1 MIVAYLATTSS
12 LNLADLLFGA
22 YRRDVLSLLLLHPGE
37 SYHVREIAR
46 ITDRPANTLYRE
58 LATLAE
64 AGLLLRRSQGN
75 QVHYQANPDSPI
87 YEELRGILKKTTGI
101 ADVLREALAPLARRI
116 EAAFIYG
123 SIASGKEGPRSDVD
137 LMLVGELKFEDAI
150 KALSPAEKDL
160 RREVNP
166 HVYGQRE
173 FRAKLAG
180 KDPFLRRVL
189 EEPKIMLMGDL
200 HDFEKSRGHRT
211 AKAA

>member
-1 MIVAYLATTSS
+1 MIVAYLATTSFEPGRPS
-12 LNLADLLFGA
+12 LWRLPP
-22 YRRDVLSLLLLHPGE
+22 RRAVVAAAPSRRVVP
-37 SYHVREIAR
+37 RPR
-46 ITDRPANTLYRE
+46 DRPHNGPTCEYVVSR
-58 LATLAE
+58 
-64 AGLLLRRSQGN
+64 AGYACRSQAN

>member
-1 MIVAYLATTSS
+1 M
-12 LNLADLLFGA
+12 
-22 YRRDVLSLLLLHPGE
+22 
-37 SYHVREIAR
+37 
-46 ITDRPANTLYRE
+46 
-58 LATLAE
+58 
-64 AGLLLRRSQGN
+64 
-75 QVHYQANPDSPI
+75 
-87 YEELRGILKKTTGI
+87 
-101 ADVLREALAPLARRI
+101 LREALAPLARRI
-116 EAAFIYG
+116 EAAFVYG

-189 EEPKIMLMGDL
+189 EEPKIILMGDL